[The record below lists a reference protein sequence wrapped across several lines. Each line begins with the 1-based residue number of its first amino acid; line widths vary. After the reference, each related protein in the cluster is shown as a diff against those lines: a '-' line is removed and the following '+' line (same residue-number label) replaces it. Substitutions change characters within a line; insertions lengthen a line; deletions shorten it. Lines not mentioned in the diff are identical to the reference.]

1 METGTYPVVRVTG
14 GPAER
19 GMTYGRLARDRIHG
33 TIRLYQ
39 LVFDRLAGLDWAA
52 AQRRALQYRPIIEE
66 FSPTTWQEMA
76 AMADGAS
83 VDAAEIL
90 AINVR
95 SEIMFQA
102 VGSPLAATLSSE
114 CTSFALEPRATTT
127 GRVIAGQNWDWL
139 DGCRDNVIA
148 LEVRRPDGPDFLT
161 VAEAGL
167 LAKVGL
173 NEAGV
178 GLCTNTLV
186 SDGAEGSL
194 GVPYHVLLRSV
205 LDAPDGPSAAAVLR
219 DSPKANSANYV
230 VVDDTGFVVD
240 LETAPCD
247 GSSYRE
253 LSPSNGVLAHA
264 NHFLSQGLTGT
275 DKYLCRKPHSLTRLS
290 TLDSSLR
297 AEQRSSVDDIKVALA
312 DHREEPS
319 NVCQHPRP
327 ELPTEER
334 TCTLAGV
341 ILDVEERTMHLASG
355 NPCSA
360 SWSVLSL

>member
-1 METGTYPVVRVTG
+1 MEQVSYPVIRVGG

-19 GMTYGRLARDRIHG
+19 GHEYGRLAKAQIHG
-33 TIRLYQ
+33 TIALYKS
-39 LVFDRLAGLDWAA
+39 VFVALAALDWDAA
-52 AQRRALQYRPIIEE
+52 CARAVKYQPIIEQ
-66 FSPTTWQEMA
+66 FSPSSWQEIVGIA
-76 AMADGAS
+76 NGAS
-83 VDAAEIL
+83 VRVAEIL

-102 VGSPLAATLSSE
+102 TGSPLAASLAQE
-114 CTSFALEPRATTT
+114 CTSFGLQPQVTASGAVL
-127 GRVIAGQNWDWL
+127 AGQNWDWL
-139 DGCRDNVIA
+139 DGCRSNVIV

-161 VAEAGL
+161 LAEAGL

-205 LDAPDGPSAAAVLR
+205 LDAADGSSAAALLR

-230 VVDDTGFVVD
+230 VVDHTGFVVD
-240 LETAPCD
+240 LETAPQD
-247 GSSYRE
+247 DSYRMLE
-253 LSPSNGVLAHA
+253 PTQGVVAHA

-275 DKYLCRKPHSLTRLS
+275 DKYLARKPHSLNRVANLE
-290 TLDSSLR
+290 SSLR
-297 AEQRSSVDDIKVALA
+297 ADGRLSIEDIKAALA
-312 DHREEPS
+312 DHTDAPS
-319 NVCQHPRP
+319 SVCQHPRP
-327 ELPTEER
+327 EVRSAER

-341 ILDVEERTMHLASG
+341 VLDVSARTMHLAAG
-355 NPCSA
+355 NPCTA
-360 SWSVLSL
+360 PWSILSI